1 MEPAAP
7 TGGAERHTQP
17 VSGGIAW
24 VDSASHP
31 AQGPAGVVPTE
42 ELSMRHALITTHLL
56 RQARDAAIARAEADE
71 RLDHHAGMLPRA
83 QPAEPGRFARVVTL
97 ARRVGALAAR
107 TT

>member
-17 VSGGIAW
+17 VTGGIAW

-31 AQGPAGVVPTE
+31 ARGPEGVVPTE

-56 RQARDAAIARAEADE
+56 RQARDAAIAQADADE
-71 RLDHHAGMLPRA
+71 RLEHQARVTPDTR
-83 QPAEPGRFARVVTL
+83 PAEPERLARVVAL
-97 ARRVGALAAR
+97 ARRVRALAAP